1 MPDRTSPDWPAALE
15 RGIAER
21 ALPGEARS
29 GDRAV
34 FVTRADG
41 ALVAAIDGLGHGGEA
56 ADAAELAA
64 DVVARHPDEDPVVL
78 LERCHDGAA
87 QHARRGHDRR
97 LVRPRR
103 ARGCAGR
110 ASATSRAGSSAR
122 AAGRPRAR
130 SPAAGVVGYN
140 LPDTRVTSTALEDGD
155 VVVMI
160 TDGVE
165 SDFAEAIALGG
176 TAQQIAD
183 RILATH
189 AREADDALVVVVRYR
204 STLEGR

>member
-1 MPDRTSPDWPAALE
+1 MPDRTSSDWPPQLE

-29 GDRAV
+29 GDHAV
-34 FVTRADG
+34 FVTRSSG

-56 ADAAELAA
+56 ADAADVAA
-64 DVVARHPDEDPVVL
+64 DVIARFPDEEPVTL
-78 LERCHDGAA
+78 LERCHDALRHTRGVVMTVAWFDLEDA
-87 QHARRGHDRR
+87 QLRWTGVGNVEGR
-97 LVRPRR
+97 LVRAGGGPSEG
-103 ARGCAGR
+103 AFTRG
-110 ASATSRAGSSAR
+110 
-122 AAGRPRAR
+122 
-130 SPAAGVVGYN
+130 GVVGYN
-140 LPDTRVTSTALEDGD
+140 LPGTRVTSAELADGD

-160 TDGVE
+160 TDGVD
-165 SDFAEAIALGG
+165 SNFAEAIALGG
-176 TAQQIAD
+176 TAQQMAD